1 MAYSLVIRN
10 GRIVDGTGRPSFI
23 ADVGVED
30 DRITMIG
37 RIGDPGDAEVIDAT
51 GKVVAPGF
59 IEIHTHYDPQI
70 CWDRTASPAG
80 EHGVTTVVMGNC
92 GLSLAPVRP
101 GFSARVTKMF
111 NKIED
116 IDTSFFD
123 AAVSYDWNSFP
134 EYLDHIRDGLGVNI
148 APVVGHSVLRHYVM
162 GDAAQERTATDDE
175 IAEMCRL
182 LKEAIEA
189 GAFGLSMSYAHLTDE
204 DDRAMASAFADK
216 KEKVAL
222 ARTLVES
229 GRLYLQSTLHPINA
243 AKRLEEMDEIGEIT
257 RASGACGSVI
267 AVLDMPYNEPGQCQ
281 SELDKLTELQQR
293 GARLYAQT
301 MTRPLDTSFR
311 MVKAHSLFYMARLWA
326 DIMMQPVPERTA
338 LLSDRAI
345 WAELDRSIIDYVGD
359 IDFLGQFTLMDAATE
374 ANQPWVGKTLRE
386 IADARGTTTTAAMLE
401 IALSEDLE
409 PLFSN
414 LGMHGNVDNVAAIL
428 DHPMIQMGSSDA
440 GAHVAQ
446 FAGEGDATFMLRH
459 FVRQHGKFTL
469 ERAIQRMTSDLARD
483 FGIRGRGAILPGNF
497 ADLVLFDPDTVDRGP
512 EILIKDLPGGGER
525 YIRHATG
532 IDKVFVNGR
541 LFVDRGSYTEARA
554 GRTV

>member
-1 MAYSLVIRN
+1 MAYSLVIKN
-10 GRIVDGTGRPSFI
+10 GRVVDGTGRPGFV
-23 ADVGVED
+23 ADIGVEG
-30 DRITMIG
+30 DRITMVGAIA
-37 RIGDPGDAEVIDAT
+37 DPGDAELVDAS

-101 GFSARVTKMF
+101 GFHSRVTKMF

-116 IDTSFFD
+116 IDIRFFD
-123 AAVSYDWNSFP
+123 EAVSYDWTSFP
-134 EYLDHIRDGLGVNI
+134 EYLDHIRPGLGVNI
-148 APVVGHSVLRHYVM
+148 APVVGHSILRHYVM
-162 GDAAQERTATDDE
+162 GDAAQERAATDAE

-182 LKEAIEA
+182 LKEAIAA
-189 GAFGLSMSYAHLTDE
+189 GAFGLSMSYPHLTDE
-204 DDRAMASAFADK
+204 NDRSMASGFADR
-216 KEKVAL
+216 KEKIAL

-243 AKRLEEMDEIGEIT
+243 AQRLKELDEMGEIT
-257 RASGACGSVI
+257 RESGACGSVL
-267 AVLDMPYNEPGQCQ
+267 AVLDMPYNEPGQCEA
-281 SELDKLTELQQR
+281 ELAKLTELHQR
-293 GARLYAQT
+293 GSRLYGQT

-311 MVKAHSLFYMARLWA
+311 MVKAHSLFYMARLWC
-326 DIMMQPVPERTA
+326 DIMMKEVPERIE
-338 LLSDRAI
+338 LLSDRSI
-345 WAELDRSIIDYVGD
+345 WPDLNRSIIDYVGD
-359 IDFLGQFTLMDAATE
+359 IDFLGQFTLMEAATE
-374 ANQPWVGKTLRE
+374 ANQPFVGQTLRQ
-386 IADARGTTTTAAMLE
+386 IADAKGTTTTAAMLE
-401 IALSEDLE
+401 IALSENLE

-428 DHPMIQMGSSDA
+428 DHPMVQMGSSDA

-483 FGIRGRGAILPGNF
+483 FGIKGRGAILPGNF

-512 EILIKDLPGGGER
+512 EILVRDLPGGGER

-532 IDKVFVNGR
+532 IDKVFVNGQ
-541 LFVDRGSYTEARA
+541 LFVDQGRYTDARA